1 MGKPGGGH
9 APSPREGREPGEL
22 KHLSS
27 PRKRE
32 DSASSGERKRIS
44 PNRCQKAAGLK
55 DLQKVSEAKPNG
67 LGRPTE
73 GGESPVGVV
82 ELAGGD
88 PEYCGTREIL
98 REAGATTLQG

>member
-1 MGKPGGGH
+1 M
-9 APSPREGREPGEL
+9 
-22 KHLSS
+22 
-27 PRKRE
+27 
-32 DSASSGERKRIS
+32 
-44 PNRCQKAAGLK
+44 K